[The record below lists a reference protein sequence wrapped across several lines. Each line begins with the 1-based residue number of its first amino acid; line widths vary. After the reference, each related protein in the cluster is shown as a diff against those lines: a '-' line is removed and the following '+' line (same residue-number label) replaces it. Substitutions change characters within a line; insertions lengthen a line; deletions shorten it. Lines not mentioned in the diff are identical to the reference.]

1 MLNLSKEER
10 KQLREAILSAYPD
23 PDDLEILIDEALDEN
38 LAAIAGGRNLTQ
50 VVHKLIKWSI
60 AKNRLDDL
68 VIALYEDTQNPD
80 IQRFCAPIQDD
91 LRQRLLL
98 NASVS
103 YSISLRDSFDW
114 DLEVSDEELQGFLP
128 KQFSLEADVGRLR
141 RGLQLANSV
150 CKITFTDRPYECATG
165 VLIAPDLV
173 LTNYHVLS
181 LEETSNL
188 EKIAKALHFQFGYM
202 STELGMSIAIE
213 SFTVSTNQPIV
224 QASPVHKLDYVLIR
238 LNTQPVSLTPV
249 PFDLDHQLLP
259 KSPLHILQHPDG
271 EKMKV
276 SLSNN
281 GVVKSHHERGLVLY
295 VNSTQGGSSGS
306 PCFNDQWKLVA
317 LHHKEKQTS
326 FGSVREG
333 ILFRSIYA
341 EISNFL
347 KLSYN

>member
-10 KQLREAILSAYPD
+10 KQLRQAILSAYRSEG
-23 PDDLEILIDEALDEN
+23 DLEILIDEALDEN
-38 LAAIAGGRNLTQ
+38 LVAIAGGRNLNQ
-50 VVHKLIKWSI
+50 VVYKLIEWSI

-68 VIALYEDTQNPD
+68 VIALYEDTQNPE
-80 IQRFCAPIQDD
+80 IQRFCAPILDY

-103 YSISLRDSFDW
+103 NSISLKDSFDW
-114 DLEVSDEELQGFLP
+114 DIEVSDEELQGFLP
-128 KQFSLEADVGRLR
+128 KQFSIEADVGQLR
-141 RGLQLANSV
+141 RGLELADSV
-150 CKITFTDRPYECATG
+150 CKITFTDRPDECGTG
-165 VLIAPDLV
+165 VLITPDIV

-188 EKIAKALHFQFGYM
+188 EKIAKTVHFQFGYV
-202 STELGMSIAIE
+202 STELGMSIPVQ
-213 SFTVSTNQPIV
+213 SFTVATNQPVV
-224 QASPVHKLDYVLIR
+224 QASPVHKLDYVLMR

-249 PFDLDHQLLP
+249 PFDLDDQLLP
-259 KSPLHILQHPDG
+259 RSPLNILQHPDG
-271 EKMKV
+271 EKMKA

-281 GVVKSHHERGLVLY
+281 GVVKTNNVRGLVLY

-306 PCFNDQWKLVA
+306 PCFNDDWKLVA

-341 EISNFL
+341 EISNCL
-347 KLSYN
+347 KLS